1 MSHQPL
7 CTFALETWLLL
18 LQAVR
23 QKKLAEMEAEGIPA
37 KYRAELAR
45 KKMTNW

>member
-1 MSHQPL
+1 MSVVIVIVSCQYDM
-7 CTFALETWLLL
+7 
-18 LQAVR
+18 QAVR

>member
-1 MSHQPL
+1 MSILTIVIVVVNCL
-7 CTFALETWLLL
+7 CDM
-18 LQAVR
+18 QAVR